1 MKYKRLILGLGAM
14 LAIFAGGV
22 AVPAQVMAAGD
33 GCGVLDFTGVKCSRT
48 EYSDTDSNA
57 QANKDSEENISSL
70 LVGFLRI
77 MNVGVGIAA
86 VGALIYAGILYSTAS
101 GDANKTAQ
109 AKTVITN
116 VVIGIL
122 AYAVMGIALNF
133 LVPGGILR

>member
-1 MKYKRLILGLGAM
+1 MKYKQLILDLGAM
-14 LAIFAGGV
+14 LAMFAGSIAAPV
-22 AVPAQVMAAGD
+22 QVMAAGS
-33 GCGVLDFTGVKCSRT
+33 GCGIIDFTGVSCSQ
-48 EYSDTDSNA
+48 E
-57 QANKDSEENISSL
+57 ANLKDKGDDNISSL
-70 LVGFLRI
+70 LIGVLRI

-133 LVPGGILR
+133 LVPGGIIR

>member
-1 MKYKRLILGLGAM
+1 MRYKRLILGFGAV
-14 LAIFAGGV
+14 LAMFAGSIAAPV
-22 AVPAQVMAAGD
+22 QVMAAGG
-33 GCGVLDFTGVKCSRT
+33 GCGIIDFTGVSCSQ
-48 EYSDTDSNA
+48 E
-57 QANKDSEENISSL
+57 ANLKDKGDDNISSL
-70 LVGFLRI
+70 LIGVLRI

-133 LVPGGILR
+133 LVPGGIIR

>member
-14 LAIFAGGV
+14 LAMFSGSIAAPV
-22 AVPAQVMAAGD
+22 QVMAAGD
-33 GCGVLDFTGVKCSRT
+33 GCGIIDFTGGSCSP
-48 EYSDTDSNA
+48 EADP
-57 QANKDSEENISSL
+57 KDKGDVNISGL
-70 LVGFLRI
+70 LIGFLRI

-133 LVPGGILR
+133 LVPGGIIR

>member
-1 MKYKRLILGLGAM
+1 MTTS
-14 LAIFAGGV
+14 LA
-22 AVPAQVMAAGD
+22 
-33 GCGVLDFTGVKCSRT
+33 
-48 EYSDTDSNA
+48 YS
-57 QANKDSEENISSL
+57 
-70 LVGFLRI
+70 F
-77 MNVGVGIAA
+77 AA

-133 LVPGGILR
+133 LVPGGIIR

>member
-1 MKYKRLILGLGAM
+1 M
-14 LAIFAGGV
+14 LAIFAGSIATPV
-22 AVPAQVMAAGD
+22 QVMAAGS
-33 GCGVLDFTGVKCSRT
+33 GCGIIDFTGVSCSQ
-48 EYSDTDSNA
+48 EASP
-57 QANKDSEENISSL
+57 KDKGDDNISSL
-70 LVGFLRI
+70 LIGVLRI

-133 LVPGGILR
+133 LVPGGIIR

>member
-1 MKYKRLILGLGAM
+1 MMKYKRLILGFGAM
-14 LAIFAGGV
+14 LAIFAGGI
-22 AVPAQVMAAGD
+22 AMPAQVMAAGD
-33 GCGVLDFTGVKCSRT
+33 GCGIIDFTGVSCSQ
-48 EYSDTDSNA
+48 EADP
-57 QANKDSEENISSL
+57 KDKGDANISGL
-70 LVGFLRI
+70 LIGVLRI

-133 LVPGGILR
+133 LVPGGIIR